1 MTLEQQLRDY
11 YNSDPIT
18 LNELRH
24 RMHSGADLIDFEPVD
39 TDNMTLDDLDTPTA
53 HDAGSLPGRK
63 PALARNPGWLYA
75 AAVML
80 ILVGVVAVVQRSTSP
95 ETAAVGSA
103 DPAAAGRW
111 VQIDQG
117 DAFDP
122 APSVTPDVLVQ
133 PIKQNRIFVTAV
145 RSTALGYFAIGA
157 EQRDQASTGAVW
169 RSADGQT
176 WTRVADPDHL
186 WGDVESRPV
195 GYTRPLAAGLWTIAE
210 HDGTV
215 VIGGYR
221 YRDPASTSITAA
233 AWSTTDG
240 INWTAGRM
248 PGDSAGRS
256 VRSIVGTE
264 DGFLAISGGAAAPV
278 GPQLWRSVDGVTWLQ
293 VHSEGFPDD
302 AVVSSM
308 TTTDTGTSERI
319 VAVGSAGSLNQRP
332 GLWYSDDNGN
342 TWRSGTIDHRPSDHP
357 FGELTD
363 VQTGPNGLIGLG
375 IRQDQS
381 ATTDQLDGSYQLVV
395 WESSDGIAWD
405 ERPIDATENRPWMWP
420 GLAVG
425 PDGFVVAA
433 FIEVDDGY
441 EGVSWISADG
451 GPVERLEHPTGRA
464 GGVPAAT
471 SDGYVTITPV
481 LATNKPG
488 PVPPVAEPTEV
499 WTLSTVRN

>member
-1 MTLEQQLRDY
+1 MTLEQQLREY

-18 LNELRH
+18 LNELQH
-24 RMHSGADLIDFEPVD
+24 RMHSVADLIDFGPVD
-39 TDNMTLDDLDTPTA
+39 TDGLTLDDLEISTV
-53 HDAGSLPGRK
+53 HDLGSAPARK
-63 PALARNPGWLYA
+63 VTQARNPGWVYA

-103 DPAAAGRW
+103 DPAAADIW

-122 APSVTPDVLVQ
+122 APSATPDVLVQ
-133 PIKQNRIFVTAV
+133 PIKQNRTFVTTV
-145 RSTALGYFAIGA
+145 RSTALGYLAIGT
-157 EQRDQASTGAVW
+157 EQRDQASTGVVW
-169 RSADGQT
+169 RSDDGHT
-176 WTRVADPDHL
+176 WTRVTDPDHL
-186 WGDVESRPV
+186 WGDVETRPD
-195 GYTRPLAAGLWTIAE
+195 GYTRPPAAGLWTIAE

-215 VIGGYR
+215 VIGGYT

-240 INWTAGRM
+240 INWTTGRM
-248 PGDSAGRS
+248 PDNSAGRS
-256 VRSIVGTE
+256 VRSIIGT
-264 DGFLAISGGAAAPV
+264 DNGFLAISEEATDPA
-278 GPQLWRSVDGVTWLQ
+278 GPQLWRSVDGVGW
-293 VHSEGFPDD
+293 HSVQSDGLPDD

-308 TTTDTGTSERI
+308 TTTDTGTRERI
-319 VAVGSAGSLNQRP
+319 VAVGSAGSPDPRP

-363 VQTGPNGLIGLG
+363 VQTGPNGMIGLG
-375 IRQDQS
+375 SRQGEG
-381 ATTDQLDGSYQLVV
+381 ATTDQLAGSYQLVV

-405 ERPIDATENRPWMWP
+405 ERPIDSTENRPWMRP

-425 PDGFVVAA
+425 PDGFVVTAY
-433 FIEVDDGY
+433 IETDDGY

-451 GPVERLEHPTGRA
+451 GPVEWLEHPTGRA
-464 GGVPAAT
+464 GGVPTAT

-481 LATNKPG
+481 LATTKSG
-488 PVPPVAEPTEV
+488 PVPPVAEPAEV
-499 WTLSTVRN
+499 WTLSTARN